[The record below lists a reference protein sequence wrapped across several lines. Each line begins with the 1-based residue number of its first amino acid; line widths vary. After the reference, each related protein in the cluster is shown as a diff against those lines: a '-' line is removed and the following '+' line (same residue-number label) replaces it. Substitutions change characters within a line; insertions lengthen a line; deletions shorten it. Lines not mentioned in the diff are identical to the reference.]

1 MAALMKKLKN
11 WLNASAP
18 GQVLQVI
25 AYAVML
31 LLVLS
36 YFTGHGAFI
45 YEAF

>member
-1 MAALMKKLKN
+1 MAALMKKIKT
-11 WLNASAP
+11 WLNATPA
-18 GQVLQVI
+18 GQVVQVI
-25 AYAVML
+25 AYAVLL

>member
-1 MAALMKKLKN
+1 MAALIKKFKT
-11 WLNASAP
+11 WLEDTP
-18 GQVLQVI
+18 LGQVLQVV
-25 AYAVML
+25 AYAAML

>member
-1 MAALMKKLKN
+1 MAALVKKIKA
-11 WLNASAP
+11 WLNDSAP
-18 GQVLQVI
+18 GQVIQVI

>member
-1 MAALMKKLKN
+1 MAALIKKFRG
-11 WLNASAP
+11 WLEDSVA
-18 GQVLQVI
+18 GQILQVA

-36 YFTGHGAFI
+36 FFTGHGAFI

>member
-1 MAALMKKLKN
+1 MADVRKLAHEV
-11 WLNASAP
+11 WP
-18 GQVLQVI
+18 YVV
-25 AYAVML
+25 AYAAML